1 MTTTRTQTEEPDTEV
16 TTQVCRDLDTQSVVI
31 ELGIESS
38 GEGTYASLSL
48 DAARELLAHLAVAIA
63 RAEL

>member
-1 MTTTRTQTEEPDTEV
+1 MTTTRTQTEDTDTEV
-16 TTQVCRDLDTQSVVI
+16 TTQVCKDQDGAVI
-31 ELGIESS
+31 ELGIESP